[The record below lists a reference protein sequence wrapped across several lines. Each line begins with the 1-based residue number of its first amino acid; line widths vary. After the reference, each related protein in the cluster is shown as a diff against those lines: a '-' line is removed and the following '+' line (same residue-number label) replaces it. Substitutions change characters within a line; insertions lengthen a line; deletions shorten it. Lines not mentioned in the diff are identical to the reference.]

1 MTISMESLANLLN
14 FDKAKEEKNKGCL
27 ILFSVLISFIAIY
40 FIYQFICFK
49 YVGEVYNDYF
59 PYADALVNGILPYQ
73 PYNGLRWEYPPLA
86 YLFMVIPR
94 LFTSDPV
101 IYTLIYIIMVL
112 IVTLIGLWL
121 IRKIAMKHDKNAKV
135 LMLAYTASV
144 LFLVSFYFDRFDVI
158 VAVITIAAV
167 YLYMEKKYYWAF
179 ILLSIGMFIKLYP
192 GLLFLFFLIPIFA
205 NRDFKLGIRC
215 LSIFLVTSIILII
228 PFILMSP
235 DTYLS
240 FITYHTNRGIQLES
254 VFSSFALMLE
264 LFGLTSMQTISS
276 YGSFNLEGG
285 ITGVLSAISFPLIIV
300 SLIFFAIIYYRK
312 CMVADDMEW
321 GFKTIPM
328 VSLVLVLVFIL
339 FNKVFSAQYM
349 IWVVGLLMPAL
360 IYCCDSKQTRSYLLL
375 FTVAAIDTCIMVAYY
390 PALCEHEPELVLI
403 LTIRNVLL
411 LVMLI
416 LIIRSYFSMKI
427 PDYMNFKLKR
437 QAKS

>member
-1 MTISMESLANLLN
+1 MTISMESLVNILN

-27 ILFSVLISFIAIY
+27 IFFSILILLIATY
-40 FIYQFICFK
+40 FIYQFISFK

-94 LFTSDPV
+94 LFTSDPFV
-101 IYTLIYIIMVL
+101 YTLIYISMVL

-121 IRKIAMKHDKNAKV
+121 IRKIAMKHDKNAKI
-135 LMLAYTASV
+135 LMLGYTASV

-158 VAVITIAAV
+158 VVVITIAAI

-192 GLLFLFFLIPIFA
+192 GLLLPFFLIPFLA

-215 LSIFLVTSIILII
+215 FSIFLAVSVLLII
-228 PFILMSP
+228 PFIWMSP

-240 FITYHTNRGIQLES
+240 FITYHTNRGIQIES

-264 LFGLTSMQTISS
+264 LLGLTSMQTISS

-285 ITGVLSAISFPLIIV
+285 ITGVLSAISFPLIIL
-300 SLIFFAIIYYRK
+300 SLILFAIVYYRK
-312 CMVADDMEW
+312 CMESDDRDW
-321 GFKTIPM
+321 GFKMVPM
-328 VSLVLVLVFIL
+328 ASLVVVLVFIL

-349 IWVVGLLMPAL
+349 IWIMGILIPAL
-360 IYCCDSKQTRSYLLL
+360 IYCCDPKQIRSYLFL

-390 PALCEHEPELVLI
+390 PGLCEHEFELILI

-416 LIIRSYFSMKI
+416 LIVRSYFSIKV
-427 PDYMNFKLKR
+427 PDYLNLKLNR